1 MPAPTKNEI
10 VSKARSLLQDNDI
23 EGENMP
29 DLADALGDAVA
40 QALTQMLTMVK
51 VAPGIS
57 VPPPAGP
64 SATPGRLL

>member
-1 MPAPTKNEI
+1 MLK
-10 VSKARSLLQDNDI
+10 DNGI

-64 SATPGRLL
+64 SAAPGRLL